1 MYETFNPKKDSK
13 NSKFS
18 VESKIAYQS
27 RPTAD
32 FGGNIQR
39 EYSLRT
45 SLNAYSPMPASP
57 AKARKHTELL
67 LANLA
72 ELKKLKSAFNQ
83 TVAEETAKYKRY
95 LETMKSTV

>member
-39 EYSLRT
+39 EYSLKT
-45 SLNAYSPMPASP
+45 SQNAYSPVYTPP
-57 AKARKHTELL
+57 TKTRKHTQLL

-83 TVAEETAKYKRY
+83 TVA
-95 LETMKSTV
+95 